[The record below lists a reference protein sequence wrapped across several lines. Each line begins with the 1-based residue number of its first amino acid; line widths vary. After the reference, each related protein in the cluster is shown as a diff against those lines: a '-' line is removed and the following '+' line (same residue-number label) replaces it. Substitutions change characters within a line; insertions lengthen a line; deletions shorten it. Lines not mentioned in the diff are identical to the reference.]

1 MSLGVSDAISM
12 VTLIRQVYRNRRII
26 GALFDWQGKRLEG
39 DERLEVEV
47 HYAYGKPE
55 AGSDYWWY
63 SVKPFDDYLFVR
75 MPVNPGGVAE
85 AVDKAE
91 GQDLIAQAPKST
103 DARYFRYVQANPLK
117 EWVNVRVGFMVFAY
131 KPSDLLSVSKHD

>member
-1 MSLGVSDAISM
+1 M
-12 VTLIRQVYRNRRII
+12 
-26 GALFDWQGKRLEG
+26 EG

-47 HYAYGKPE
+47 HYAYGKPQ

-75 MPVNPGGVAE
+75 IPVNPGGVVE

-91 GQDLIAQAPKST
+91 GQDLIAGAAKST
-103 DARYFRYVQANPLK
+103 DARYFRYVQANPLR
-117 EWVNVRVGFMVFAY
+117 EWVNVRVSFMVFAY